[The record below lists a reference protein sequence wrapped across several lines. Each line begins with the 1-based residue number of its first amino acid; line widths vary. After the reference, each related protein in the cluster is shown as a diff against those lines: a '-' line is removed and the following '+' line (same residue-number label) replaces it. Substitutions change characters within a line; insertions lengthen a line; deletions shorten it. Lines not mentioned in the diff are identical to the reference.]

1 MFMINSGHVPVK
13 RSDFYSA
20 LSRDVSEKSKWF
32 ARGALYIVGR
42 QIDKQMARNRFLS
55 PSSQVVYDAT

>member
-20 LSRDVSEKSKWF
+20 LSRDV
-32 ARGALYIVGR
+32 RGALYIVGR